1 MQPWWAD
8 GPWVSLGLPAPGVPS
23 AWVMAP
29 GYQHPLESYGVGPHT
44 PFGSRSPA
52 LPLSQQR
59 RPGTLGTGPRGLA
72 VGADACFHAVSCPR
86 GGRNRAWCGE
96 AARQAALPCAPV
108 PGPGVHLLCAR
119 HHSEH
124 FMCSSSYPG
133 SERMLSPPR
142 FVGKKL
148 GTHPSDIANK

>member
-96 AARQAALPCAPV
+96 AARQAVMLAQGSAVCPCPRAWSAPAVRQAPFGAFYVQQLLPWLREDAVAAPV
-108 PGPGVHLLCAR
+108 CGQETGD
-119 HHSEH
+119 
-124 FMCSSSYPG
+124 
-133 SERMLSPPR
+133 
-142 FVGKKL
+142 
-148 GTHPSDIANK
+148 PS